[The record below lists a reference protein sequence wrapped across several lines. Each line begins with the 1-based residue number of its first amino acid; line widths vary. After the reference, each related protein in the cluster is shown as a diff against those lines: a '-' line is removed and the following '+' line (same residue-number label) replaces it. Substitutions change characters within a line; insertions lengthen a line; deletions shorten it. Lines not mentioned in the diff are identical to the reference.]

1 MKHRFLPH
9 ALGGALLALAFA
21 TPALAQSY
29 PATPAML
36 QDIDDYYGNTWFR
49 VVAPLN
55 SNAVSPGKSPS
66 VTGNSVALTGNA
78 TPDDVN
84 FVFGAINFNDGAAVS
99 GNTASVSGPTTTVY
113 DEVAG
118 GRHSILS
125 GDAAATNNTVTVGNG
140 TVGAAQGGIAE
151 AFDIG
156 GNATSAGNSVEIGG
170 SAVVQGSVTGGVAY
184 SNGGTATAS
193 GNTVTISGTPGLAS
207 AGLYGGRATGGGA
220 TVVATG
226 NTLQMKTAGVSVEG
240 LNYFQKLRFIL
251 PASLAAG
258 GTVLT
263 VTGWAEIGTDAEV
276 AVSAASGF
284 GLAAGDEIT
293 LIDADGAMFIGD
305 VAAASLTGAFT
316 SGGNS
321 YAYTLSL
328 AGQKLLMTINSVTP
342 LGTGAAAVP
351 TLGEYVL
358 ALLALMLAGMAVRRR
373 V

>member
-36 QDIDDYYGNTWFR
+36 QDIDDYYGNTWFH

-66 VTGNSVALTGNA
+66 VTGNGVALTGNA

-99 GNTASVSGPTTTVY
+99 GNTVSVSGPTTTVY

-140 TVGAAQGGIAE
+140 TVGSAMGGVTE
-151 AFDIG
+151 AYGVG
-156 GNATSAGNSVEIGG
+156 GNATSVGNSVEISG
-170 SAVVQGSVTGGVAY
+170 SAVVQGSVTGGWAY
-184 SNGGTATAS
+184 GNGGTATAS
-193 GNTVTISGTPGLAS
+193 NNTVTISGTPGLAT

-220 TVVATG
+220 TVVSTG

-240 LNYFQKLRFIL
+240 LNDFQKFRFIL

-263 VTGWAEIGTDAEV
+263 VTGWADIGTDTPV
-276 AVSAASGF
+276 TVSAASGLS
-284 GLAAGDEIT
+284 LAAGDEIT
-293 LIDADGAMFIGD
+293 LIDAEGAMFSGN
-305 VAAASLTGAFT
+305 VASTAGSFT

-321 YAYTLSL
+321 YAYTLSITDD
-328 AGQKLLMTINSVTP
+328 QKLLMTINSVTP

-351 TLGEYVL
+351 TLGEYAL